1 MEETCC
7 FALWKRENGSDVTT
21 TKRVKYTK
29 VAVVWSSDAIF
40 RESLAQAW
48 AITPPRP
55 VEFGYG
61 GLTVCIH
68 TIARKPVTS
77 TQFGCS
83 KNNLIKVFCPVRVN
97 RWDGDEVDGDCEF
110 GHYAAGRAG

>member
-1 MEETCC
+1 M
-7 FALWKRENGSDVTT
+7 TT
-21 TKRVKYTK
+21 TKRVDYTK
-29 VAVVWSSDAIF
+29 VAVVWSSDAIVNL
-40 RESLAQAW
+40 SL
-48 AITPPRP
+48 RP
-55 VEFGYG
+55 GRLHRPG
-61 GLTVCIH
+61 RWSSDTVVSLSVY
-68 TIARKPVTS
+68 TFPIARKPVTS